1 MENSEKTLKKKV
13 SRCYFRLPV
22 PRPFQKK
29 VGHKLYIN
37 TSTNEN
43 PSVASLPQEKH
54 LSFQLEICGHVGQVG
69 AGFSFHARVESV
81 TLWQGDASR
90 KGESRFNL
98 HKNEYP
104 ALGKSKFLSLK
115 MYRTIA
121 FVCMCVCVCACMHLL
136 CCVLWPFGGE
146 LHNGQMWH
154 FLKLVM
160 STPET
165 NTILQI
171 DSVKK
176 PFVNNK

>member
-13 SRCYFRLPV
+13 SRCYFRLPM

-54 LSFQLEICGHVGQVG
+54 LSFQLEIRGHVGQVG
-69 AGFSFHARVESV
+69 AGFSFCARVESV

-121 FVCMCVCVCACMHLL
+121 FVCMCVCVCMHAFTVL
-136 CCVLWPFGGE
+136 CSLALWRWVTQWSNVTFFKTRYE
-146 LHNGQMWH
+146 YTWNEYHTANRLRQ
-154 FLKLVM
+154 K
-160 STPET
+160 
-165 NTILQI
+165 TICKQ
-171 DSVKK
+171 
-176 PFVNNK
+176 